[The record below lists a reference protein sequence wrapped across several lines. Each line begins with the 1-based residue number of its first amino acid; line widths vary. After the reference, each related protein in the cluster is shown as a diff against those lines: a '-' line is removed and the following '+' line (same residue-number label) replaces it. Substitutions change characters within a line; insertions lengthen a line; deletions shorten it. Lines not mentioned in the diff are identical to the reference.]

1 MFCPKCQNEIN
12 DDINYC
18 PYCGYQIKRCP
29 SCQQIVQEGDRFC
42 SSCGTSLYE
51 RPQDHIGGYYQPLDH
66 DEPPLSDEEEIE
78 FRKIPVNKK
87 VNKGVILVSVI
98 ILVILTVLSYEY
110 LEHGPSLTQQA
121 TQDTLPVQ
129 KMTIQG
135 QTSQAS
141 LTGNLNQN
149 GEAYFDDE
157 KLYMCNQQGAIV
169 VMDQNLAQ
177 QQTLISKKSQYV
189 MVYNDLLYYTNE
201 NNYFCQASLDGKDEK
216 ILISKAI
223 YYPYI
228 DNGNLYYQLDEDD
241 ESLYVYH
248 FQDQKQTKLN
258 DRHSYN
264 INVVENKIYYLS
276 TDGIYCIQKDGQNDE
291 KLLSGEFAGVIYS
304 NDKLNYLSTDG
315 ICTYDIQSQETTVL
329 IGNTSQFINMTDQ
342 YIFYQSMDGS
352 VIRYELSTQKE
363 KTIYNGKVDAG
374 YIVGDKFIVK
384 TSASL
389 YQQESFTIIMDFDGS
404 QQQRLFLQEQGD
416 YI

>member
-1 MFCPKCQNEIN
+1 MFCPKCQKEIS

-18 PYCGYQIKRCP
+18 PHCGYQIKRCP
-29 SCQQIVQEGDRFC
+29 SCRQIVRDGDLFC
-42 SSCGTSLYE
+42 SSCGTSLHE
-51 RPQDHIGGYYQPLDH
+51 KQQDHIGGYYHPLDY
-66 DEPPLSDEEEIE
+66 DEVPFSNEEETD

-87 VNKGVILVSVI
+87 VNKVVILVSVI

-110 LEHGPSLTQQA
+110 LEHGPSLTQQ
-121 TQDTLPVQ
+121 TSQETLPIQ
-129 KMTIQG
+129 EMTIQG

-149 GEAYFDDE
+149 GEAYFDG
-157 KLYMCNQQGAIV
+157 KNLYVCNQQGAIV
-169 VMDQNLAQ
+169 LMDQNLAQ
-177 QQTLISKKSQYV
+177 QQTLRSKKSQYV
-189 MVYNDLLYYTNE
+189 MIYNDLLYYTNE

-228 DNGNLYYQLDEDD
+228 ENGNLYYQLDEDD

-248 FQDQKQTKLN
+248 LQDQKQTKLN
-258 DRHSYN
+258 DRHSYC

-276 TDGIYCIQKDGQNDE
+276 TDGLYCIQKDGQNDE
-291 KLLSGEFAGVIYS
+291 KLLSGEFANVIYF
-304 NDKLNYLSTDG
+304 NDKLYYLSSDG
-315 ICTYDIQSQETTVL
+315 ICTFDIQSQKTTV
-329 IGNTSQFINMTDQ
+329 IIENARQFINMTDQ

-352 VIRYELSTQKE
+352 VVRYEISTQTE
-363 KTIYNGKVDAG
+363 KTIYNGEVEAG
-374 YIVGDKFIVK
+374 YVVGDKFIIK

-389 YQQESFTIIMDFDGS
+389 YQQESYIVIMDFDGS
-404 QQQRLFLQEQGD
+404 QQQRLFLDSQGD